1 MPIEETF
8 WSSNI
13 LEAIQQVKIREVFQ
27 EFLHMLL
34 HLGLV
39 Y

>member
-1 MPIEETF
+1 MGETF
-8 WSSNI
+8 WGSNI
-13 LEAIQQVKIREVFQ
+13 LQAIQRVKTREVFQ